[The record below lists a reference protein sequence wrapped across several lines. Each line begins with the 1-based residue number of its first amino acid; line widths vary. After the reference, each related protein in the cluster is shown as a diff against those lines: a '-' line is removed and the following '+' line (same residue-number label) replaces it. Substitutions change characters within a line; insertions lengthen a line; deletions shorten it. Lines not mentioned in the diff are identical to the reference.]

1 MNNIGA
7 VTFIY
12 DVVNDICYIQE
23 SNQSFRELT
32 IKGATK
38 HNGEVNGTWF
48 QIDELVSHW
57 ISFRWDKFQANKWE
71 TFYKRID
78 NEKITYYRKVF
89 YRVEGVLTFSF
100 SEKDE
105 WVKDPMSGKWKSKF

>member
-38 HNGEVNGTWF
+38 HNGEVNGT
-48 QIDELVSHW
+48 
-57 ISFRWDKFQANKWE
+57 
-71 TFYKRID
+71 
-78 NEKITYYRKVF
+78 
-89 YRVEGVLTFSF
+89 
-100 SEKDE
+100 
-105 WVKDPMSGKWKSKF
+105 

>member
-1 MNNIGA
+1 MNKVSEI
-7 VTFIY
+7 VFIY
-12 DVVNDICYIQE
+12 SLVKNVCYIQAN
-23 SNQSFRELT
+23 NQPIHELT
-32 IKGATK
+32 IKGSCEYQ
-38 HNGEVNGTWF
+38 GLVNGTWF

-71 TFYKRID
+71 AFYKRID
-78 NEKITYYRKVF
+78 NEQITYYRKVF